1 MQVQAQTADV
11 ATFCLGERVH
21 PSLCHDT
28 AQAEMPCRRRQNVS
42 FVIVRF
48 VFADS

>member
-1 MQVQAQTADV
+1 MQAQAQMADV
-11 ATFCLGERVH
+11 AMFCLGERVH

-28 AQAEMPCRRRQNVS
+28 VQAEMPCRRRRNVF